1 MINKKIG
8 NVKNGAQKSQSSG
21 RAERRTLSPFCFYEV
36 LGYPI
41 PLNSSAFAYQQKM
54 KEENRIEKSDFLYHW
69 INFSR
74 EKENPY
80 HKEYLTFLKK
90 WSWLYKQFPFVDAI
104 YLANS
109 MTFNAL
115 HANSDIDLFVVTQ
128 ERRVWLARFFM
139 TLMMWVYSIK
149 RRGKIIRKRFC
160 LSFFVDRN
168 NQNLE
173 TLLLHKR
180 DIYLPYW
187 IAHLVPIHLHAWA
200 LIYSQN
206 LWIQNYLPNWSPQ
219 QHISLGIHPSQG
231 RGLFRKIIEICFYWW
246 IGNFFE
252 YCIQKI
258 WSLRI
263 HYLIA
268 KKPELHRGVLY
279 TESILKF
286 HNDKRNQYSEL
297 IFQGD
302 NY

>member
-1 MINKKIG
+1 MIKKKIG

-21 RAERRTLSPFCFYEV
+21 RAERGTLSPFCFYEV

-41 PLNSSAFAYQQKM
+41 PLNSSVFAYQQKI
-54 KEENRIEKSDFLYHW
+54 KDENKPENSDFLSHW
-69 INFSR
+69 IDFSR

-80 HKEYLTFLKK
+80 NKEHLTFVKK

-109 MTFNAL
+109 MSFNWL
-115 HANSDIDLFVVTQ
+115 HADSDIDLFVVAQ

-139 TLMMWVYSIK
+139 TLMMCVYSIK
-149 RRGKIIRKRFC
+149 RSRKITRKRFC

-173 TLLLHKR
+173 SLLLHKR

-187 IAHLVPIHLHAWA
+187 IAHLVPIYLHRWA

-206 LWIQNYLPNWSPQ
+206 LWIQSFLPNWTPQ
-219 QHISLGIHPSQG
+219 QHISLGIHPSLEIG
-231 RGLFRKIIEICFYWW
+231 FFRKIIEICFYWW
-246 IGNFFE
+246 IGDFFE

-263 HYLIA
+263 RYLIA

-279 TESILKF
+279 TKSILKF
-286 HNDKRNQYSEL
+286 HNDKRNLYSEL
-297 IFQGD
+297 IFSRR
-302 NY
+302 

>member
-8 NVKNGAQKSQSSG
+8 SVKNGVQKLSSVK
-21 RAERRTLSPFCFYEV
+21 AERKTLSPFCFYKV

-41 PLNSSAFAYQQKM
+41 PLNSSVFAYQQKM
-54 KEENRIEKSDFLYHW
+54 KEENRKEKSDFLFHW
-69 INFSR
+69 TDFSR
-74 EKENPY
+74 EKESSY
-80 HKEYLTFLKK
+80 HKEYLTFVKK

-109 MTFNAL
+109 MSFNAL
-115 HANSDIDLFVVTQ
+115 HADSDIDLFVVAQ

-149 RRGKIIRKRFC
+149 RSRKTTRKRFC
-160 LSFFVDRN
+160 LSFFVDKD

-173 TLLLHKR
+173 SLLLHKR

-187 IAHLVPIHLHAWA
+187 IAHLVPIYLHRWA
-200 LIYSQN
+200 LIYSEN
-206 LWIQNYLPNWSPQ
+206 LWIQSYLPHWSPQ
-219 QHISLGIHPSQG
+219 QHISLGIHPSLG
-231 RGLFRKIIEICFYWW
+231 IGFFRKIIEICFYWW
-246 IGNFFE
+246 IGDFFE

-263 HYLIA
+263 RYLIA

-286 HNDKRNQYSEL
+286 YNDKRNQYSEL
-297 IFQGD
+297 IFSRR
-302 NY
+302 

>member
-1 MINKKIG
+1 MIKKKIG
-8 NVKNGAQKSQSSG
+8 NVKNGAQKLQSNV
-21 RAERRTLSPFCFYEV
+21 RAERRTLSPFCFYEA

-41 PLNSSAFAYQQKM
+41 PLDSSVFAYQQKITPA
-54 KEENRIEKSDFLYHW
+54 KSRENSDFWSHW
-69 INFSR
+69 IDFSR

-80 HKEYLTFLKK
+80 NKEYLTFVKK

-109 MTFNAL
+109 MSFNWL
-115 HANSDIDLFVVTQ
+115 HADSDIDLFVVAQ

-139 TLMMWVYSIK
+139 TLMMCVYSIK
-149 RRGKIIRKRFC
+149 RSRKITRKRFC

-173 TLLLHKR
+173 SLLLHKR

-187 IAHLVPIHLHAWA
+187 IAHLVPIYLHRWA

-206 LWIQNYLPNWSPQ
+206 LWIQNYLPHWSPQ
-219 QHISLGIHPSQG
+219 QHISLGIHPFLG
-231 RGLFRKIIEICFYWW
+231 TGLFKKIIEICFYWW
-246 IGNFFE
+246 IGDFFE

-263 HYLIA
+263 RYLIA

-279 TESILKF
+279 TKSILKF
-286 HNDKRNQYSEL
+286 HNDKRNRYSEL
-297 IFQGD
+297 IFSRR
-302 NY
+302 

>member
-1 MINKKIG
+1 MIKKKTG
-8 NVKNGAQKSQSSG
+8 NVKNGAQKLQSSV
-21 RAERRTLSPFCFYEV
+21 RAERRTLSPFCFYEA

-41 PLNSSAFAYQQKM
+41 PLNSSVFAYQQKI
-54 KEENRIEKSDFLYHW
+54 NPEKSGENSDFWSHW
-69 INFSR
+69 IEFSR

-80 HKEYLTFLKK
+80 HKEYLTFVKK
-90 WSWLYKQFPFVDAI
+90 WSWLYKQFPFVDSI

-115 HANSDIDLFVVTQ
+115 HAGSDIDLFVITQ

-139 TLMMWVYSIK
+139 TLMMSVYSIK
-149 RRGKIIRKRFC
+149 RSSKTTRKRFC

-173 TLLLHKR
+173 SLLLDKR

-187 IAHLVPIHLHAWA
+187 IADLVPIYLHAWA

-263 HYLIA
+263 RYLIA
-268 KKPELHRGVLY
+268 KKPELHRSVLY

-297 IFQGD
+297 IFSRR
-302 NY
+302 

>member
-8 NVKNGAQKSQSSG
+8 NVKNGAQKLQSSV
-21 RAERRTLSPFCFYEV
+21 RAERRTLSPFCFYEA

-41 PLNSSAFAYQQKM
+41 PLNSSVFAYQQKINPA
-54 KEENRIEKSDFLYHW
+54 KSRENWDFWSHW
-69 INFSR
+69 IDFSR
-74 EKENPY
+74 EKESSY
-80 HKEYLTFLKK
+80 HKEYLTFVKK

-115 HANSDIDLFVVTQ
+115 HADSDIDLFVVAQ

-149 RRGKIIRKRFC
+149 RSRKITRKRFC

-173 TLLLHKR
+173 WLLLHKR

-187 IAHLVPIHLHAWA
+187 IAHLVPIYLHAWA

-206 LWIQNYLPNWSPQ
+206 LWIQRFLPNWSPQ
-219 QHISLGIHPSQG
+219 QHISLGIHPSEG

-246 IGNFFE
+246 IGDFFE

-263 HYLIA
+263 RYLIA
-268 KKPELHRGVLY
+268 KKPELHRSVLY

-286 HNDKRNQYSEL
+286 HNDNRNHYSEL
-297 IFQGD
+297 IF
-302 NY
+302 